1 MNYSYPNSSCYDKI
15 YQPIEHK
22 TFKSAL
28 MQFLKQEVPHLGG
41 DMILELLTNKIQ
53 TLIDDF
59 YPKSERLTM
68 GQMLWFAIDENEKAG
83 YGKNMKTLKIKP
95 VILSLVHPNDIELI
109 KKGVPSY
116 TIKDQVMARLYRETK
131 EQGAVLAE
139 SDVSLMLH
147 MTPTNISKRTKK
159 YEQQFHTVLPRRGT
173 VHDLGR
179 SVTHK
184 KTICK
189 KRILEN
195 KPISQIARETNH
207 TSNSVTRYTND
218 LERVRFCLDKKLKLK
233 EISFVTNLSP
243 SLTIEYVS
251 LIDEI
256 KKQKLEQKR
265 REQEELPF

>member
-1 MNYSYPNSSCYDKI
+1 MNHSYPNSNYYDNI
-15 YQPIEHK
+15 YEPIEHK

-28 MQFLKQEVPHLGG
+28 IQFLKEEVPHLGG
-41 DMILELLTNKIQ
+41 DMILELLTDKIQ
-53 TLIDDF
+53 TLIEVF

-68 GQMLWFAIDENEKAG
+68 GQMLWFAIDEKEKAG
-83 YGKNMKTLKIKP
+83 YGKTMKTLKIKP
-95 VILSLVHPNDIELI
+95 VVLSLVHPNDIKLI
-109 KKGVPSY
+109 KKGLSSY
-116 TIKDQVMARLYRETK
+116 TIKDHVMARLYTEAK

-147 MTPTNISKRTKK
+147 MTPKNVSKRTRS
-159 YEQQFHTVLPRRGT
+159 YEQQFNTILPRRGT

-189 KRILEN
+189 KRVLEN
-195 KPISQIARETNH
+195 KSISQIARETNH
-207 TSNSVTRYTND
+207 TPNSVTRYTND

-233 EISFVTNLSP
+233 EISFVTNLSS

-251 LIDEI
+251 LVDEI